1 MNQIP
6 VIRKGAIKDYWAN
19 GIVGGFLLG
28 LIFFLISLMDHS
40 VSGALVNG
48 LAVWIG
54 IIVLFIGVGFPS
66 EEYYKR
72 KKRIKE
78 LSSPKYAFLD
88 ENGFSLHPDLYFEGT
103 YKEFFFRILPM
114 TKWIEKKKGRD
125 KEIHYVIIESF
136 YSFNDD
142 SQNPKKEE
150 NMSGDYFVGR
160 VQFMNQCASLLPKDY
175 ENPDFQMNL
184 DGLVSIFHRSNL
196 QPLSKEE
203 WENTHG
209 KSLDE
214 EREKA
219 EKAKTKQILKIGK
232 LDIKYRK
239 PEQNL

>member
-28 LIFFLISLMDHS
+28 LIFFLISLIENS
-40 VSGALVNG
+40 VRDALVTG
-48 LAVWIG
+48 LAVCIG
-54 IIVLFIGVGFPS
+54 IVVLFIGVGFPS
-66 EEYYKR
+66 EEYFKR
-72 KKRIKE
+72 KKRIKA
-78 LSSPKYAFLD
+78 LTSPKYAFLD
-88 ENGFSLHPDLYFEGT
+88 ENGFMLHPDLYFEGT

-136 YSFNDD
+136 YSFNND
-142 SQNPKKEE
+142 SEDPKKEIM
-150 NMSGDYFVGR
+150 MSGDYYLGRIHFV
-160 VQFMNQCASLLPKDY
+160 NQCASLLPHDY

-184 DGLVSIFHRSNL
+184 DGMVSIFHRNNL

-209 KSLDE
+209 KRLDE
-214 EREKA
+214 AQERA
-219 EKAKTKQILKIGK
+219 EMAKTKQILKIGK